1 MFILELARC
10 FHQYYAL
17 LVLDSK
23 SWTTALRCTALWDGD
38 MVKGIFWYSRMFL
51 SCNKGHQSMIRISK
65 IKIDKQKKG
74 STQFNIFETPGYGIS
89 RPVVFIQ

>member
-23 SWTTALRCTALWDGD
+23 SWTTALQCSALWDGD
-38 MVKGIFWYSRMFL
+38 MVKGIFWYS
-51 SCNKGHQSMIRISK
+51 
-65 IKIDKQKKG
+65 
-74 STQFNIFETPGYGIS
+74 
-89 RPVVFIQ
+89 